1 MSGQAATKVLL
12 VEDNPSD
19 AVLITDNILLDG
31 NGGFVVKTAGTLKEG
46 ISLSGGY
53 DAVLLDM
60 WLPDSSGIETLLKF
74 RESAPA
80 VPVIIITGF
89 DNSEVSIKALQSG
102 AQDYI
107 VKDRL
112 DGKMVIRAI
121 MYAIERK
128 AITDSLEDYR
138 MDLERV
144 IDGAPIMMF
153 VAGRDMRIK
162 KCNETAA
169 EFTGVSRAD
178 APGKRLGEILQCE
191 NCAAGGLTCM
201 ESDVCRKCPFYLY
214 VNDAA
219 ASGES
224 FNRIEVKKNIHINGA
239 PAEYYFLM
247 SVVPLKYNAED
258 CFLISLED
266 ITMNKKSA
274 EKKSDVINKM
284 RELDLLK
291 SNFVAMISHEL
302 RSPMTAIKGF
312 LEIVISG
319 VGGSVSAQQ
328 KEYLEIIRSNT
339 DRLMNLINDILD
351 MAKMESG
358 TFPVVKSARSVEKLL
373 EKIIRETVG
382 LAAKKMI
389 IVEKEGGQDDIP
401 AEIDE
406 FRITQ
411 VMVNLISNAI
421 KYSPE
426 KSKIFIG
433 SKIIDAGVIPRR
445 APVSHPSGSGRYVM
459 IYVRDSG
466 DGIEK
471 EHLGR
476 IFDRFYQINQKDNQV
491 LKGVGLGLN
500 ISRNI
505 IEAHDGFIW
514 AESEGKGTGSTF
526 KFAIPLGNT

>member
-1 MSGQAATKVLL
+1 VSRQAATKVLL
-12 VEDNPSD
+12 IEDNSSD
-19 AVLITDNILLDG
+19 AVLIADNILLDG
-31 NGGFVVKTAGTLKEG
+31 NGGFAIKTAGTLKEG
-46 ISLSGGY
+46 ILLSGGY
-53 DAVLLDM
+53 DVVLLDM

-74 RESAPA
+74 RESAAA
-80 VPVIIITGF
+80 VPVIIITGL
-89 DNSEVSIKALQSG
+89 DNTEVSIKAIQSG

-107 VKDRL
+107 VKDSL
-112 DGKMVIRAI
+112 TGKMVIRAI

-128 AITDSLEDYR
+128 AITDSLEGAR

-153 VAGRDMRIK
+153 VAGRDMQIK
-162 KCNETAA
+162 KCNETAS

-178 APGKRLGEILQCE
+178 ALGKRLGGILRCE
-191 NCAAGGLTCM
+191 NCAADGLTCI

-214 VNDAA
+214 LNDAA

-224 FNRIEVKKNIHINGA
+224 FSRIEVKKNIYINGA
-239 PAEYYFLM
+239 PVEYYFLM
-247 SVVPLKYNAED
+247 SMVPLKYNSED

-274 EKKSDVINKM
+274 EKKSEAINKM
-284 RELDLLK
+284 RELDMLK

-328 KEYLEIIRSNT
+328 TEYLEIIRSNT

-358 TFPVVKSARSVEKLL
+358 TFPVVKSVCNIEKLL
-373 EKIIRETVG
+373 KKIIKETVG
-382 LAAKKMI
+382 LASKKMI
-389 IVEKEGGQDDIP
+389 IVEKEGVEGDMT

-406 FRITQ
+406 FRIAQ

-426 KSKIFIG
+426 KSKILIG
-433 SKIIDAGVIPRR
+433 SKIIDADAIPGSL
-445 APVSHPSGSGRYVM
+445 PVSDSAGNSRYVM
-459 IYVRDSG
+459 IYVKDLG

-471 EHLGR
+471 VHLGR
-476 IFDRFYQINQKDNQV
+476 IFDRFYQVNQKDNQV

-500 ISRNI
+500 ISKNI
-505 IEAHDGFIW
+505 VEAHDGFIW

-526 KFAIPLGNT
+526 KFAIPLKEI